1 MDTVQREKVHFGAG
15 IPDLPP
21 GMMLVPVE
29 GAGPQGPFVPV
40 PIPAGGAGAMAGPP
54 GVRPQPPPP
63 RGARPPMMM
72 GGMGRMAMNGG
83 MFMPHRAADY
93 QDLDDP
99 KNNRSV
105 LDYGDL

>member
-1 MDTVQREKVHFGAG
+1 M
-15 IPDLPP
+15 PDLPP

-40 PIPAGGAGAMAGPP
+40 PIPAAGAGALAGAA
-54 GVRPQPPPP
+54 GVQPRPPPP
-63 RGARPPMMM
+63 RGPRPPMMM
-72 GGMGRMAMNGG
+72 PGVGRMGMNGG
-83 MFMPHRAADY
+83 IFMPHRAVDY